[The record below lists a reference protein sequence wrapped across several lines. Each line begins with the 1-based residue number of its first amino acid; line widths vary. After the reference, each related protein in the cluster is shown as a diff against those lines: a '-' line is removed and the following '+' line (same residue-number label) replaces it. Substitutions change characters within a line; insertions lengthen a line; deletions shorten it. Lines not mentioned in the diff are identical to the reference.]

1 MIIWIY
7 PDGYLIIQTNKKTL
21 FLRLAI
27 GFGCVREIYS
37 FSVIPGND
45 LTHRAN
51 HHMTLRYFLIA
62 LFICIFSSAAFSQT
76 LSKNSRNSALI
87 SQIVTAYIKAKQMGL
102 TDSEIRYQMIKRG
115 YTVQMFEQAKRM
127 AMGGMSSS
135 MTGSAFVD
143 AEVGGDSIVSK
154 PSARDTSWV
163 FKTPMPK
170 KTSKYFGYHFF
181 TQAFANFS
189 PNNNLATPK
198 KYVLGPG
205 DNVRI
210 LVSGQNY
217 REINEYIDPDGKLN
231 LPYVGLISL
240 TGLTIES
247 AEEVLKN
254 KLAPLYPAI
263 KNGNAKVDVGLGE
276 LRTIQIIVSGE
287 AENPGS
293 YIVSSLTNFFNLIN
307 LAGGPTEKG
316 SLRNIQ
322 LIRNN
327 KIIEVIDFYEF
338 LTTGSISKDIRL
350 EDQDNI
356 FFPVY
361 QNRVQLTGEVKTPS
375 IFELKPN
382 EKLSDLLRFAGG
394 FSENAYRYT
403 ATVFRNEANSR
414 AVSNIKDEDF
424 SRYILENGDQ
434 VEVGA
439 INKIFTNKVV
449 LAGEVRRPGAYGIKE
464 NDGLVEL
471 LGMAGGLNEKAFR
484 NRGMLH
490 RRVPGEQS
498 QAIQFD
504 VDGILS
510 GRQGN
515 IPLIKNDSIVIF
527 ASDNFKTTSFVT
539 INGSIKNPGR
549 FTYQKGM
556 TAEDLIAMSGG
567 FTIDAAIHKIELSR
581 LEKNNSDKLSNEV
594 LMVKKIAV
602 DSSLRIT
609 PNSFSLE
616 PFDEIFVPRLLNY
629 QLLGN
634 VKIRGEILYE
644 GDYGLE
650 KRDQTVMELI
660 NRAGGISPYASL
672 SDVQI
677 YRNGFRIGSNKFRN
691 RKKDDINLKL
701 LPGDSIYIPRK
712 NQFVSVKGQVY
723 NEQMVDYETSR
734 LSHYISSVGGI
745 TSNGNPKKIYVQY
758 PNGMYKKTE
767 RILFFR
773 SYPRVLPG
781 SKIFVPE
788 KGDSDRNRIQLSE
801 LTGIA
806 SLLTS
811 FVAIF
816 SILRN

>member
-1 MIIWIY
+1 MR
-7 PDGYLIIQTNKKTL
+7 
-21 FLRLAI
+21 F
-27 GFGCVREIYS
+27 
-37 FSVIPGND
+37 
-45 LTHRAN
+45 
-51 HHMTLRYFLIA
+51 FLIVVLISLLA
-62 LFICIFSSAAFSQT
+62 GTGYGQT
-76 LSKNSRNSALI
+76 LSNNSRNSALI
-87 SQIVTAYIKAKQMGL
+87 SQVVAAYMKAKQMGL
-102 TDSEIRYQMIKRG
+102 TDAEIRYQMVKRG
-115 YTVQMFEQAKRM
+115 YTVQMFDQAKKM
-127 AMGGMSSS
+127 ALSGMSPMISS
-135 MTGSAFVD
+135 QLMDGGTD
-143 AEVGGDSIVSK
+143 ADTVFAR
-154 PSARDTSWV
+154 PTTRDTSWV
-163 FKTPMPK
+163 FRTPMPK
-170 KTSKYFGYHFF
+170 KPSKYFGYHFF

-198 KYVLGPG
+198 QYVLGPG
-205 DNVRI
+205 DNLRI
-210 LVSGQNY
+210 LISGQNY
-217 REINEYIDPDGKLN
+217 KEINDYIDAEGKLN
-231 LPYVGLISL
+231 IPYIGLVSL
-240 TGLTIES
+240 SGLTIS
-247 AEEVLKN
+247 TAEELLRN

-263 KNGNAKVDVGLGE
+263 RNGNAKVDVSLGE

-293 YIVSSLTNFFNLIN
+293 YIVSSMTNFFNLIN

-322 LIRNN
+322 LVRNN
-327 KIIEVIDFYEF
+327 KVIEVIDFYEF
-338 LTTGSISKDIRL
+338 LTNGSVSKDIRL

-361 QNRVQLTGEVKTPS
+361 QNRVQLKGEVKTPS
-375 IFELKPN
+375 IFELKQN

-394 FSENAYRYT
+394 FSENAYQFS
-403 ATVFRNEANSR
+403 ATVYRNQANSR
-414 AVSNIKDEDF
+414 AVSNVRDQDF
-424 SRYILENGDQ
+424 GRYILENGDE

-439 INKIFTNKVV
+439 INKVFTNKVV
-449 LAGEVRRPGAYGIKE
+449 LAGEVKRPGAYGIKE
-464 NDGLVEL
+464 NEGLKEL
-471 LGMAGGLNEKAFR
+471 LEMAGGLSEQAFI

-490 RRVPGEQS
+490 RRIPGQ
-498 QAIQFD
+498 QTQTIQFD
-504 VDGILS
+504 VEGILN

-515 IPLIKNDSIVIF
+515 IGLIKNDSIVIF
-527 ASDNFKTTSFVT
+527 ASDNFKTSSFVT

-549 FTYQKGM
+549 FVFQKGM
-556 TAEDLIAMSGG
+556 TAEDLIAMAGG

-594 LMVKKIAV
+594 LMVKKISV

-609 PNSFSLE
+609 SNSYPLE

-644 GDYGLE
+644 GVYGLE
-650 KRDQTVMELI
+650 KRNQTVMELI

-677 YRNGFRIGSNKFRN
+677 YRNGFRIGSNKFKN
-691 RKKDDINLKL
+691 RRTEDINLKL

-712 NQFVSVKGQVY
+712 NQFVTVNGQVF
-723 NEQMVDYETSR
+723 NEQMVDYEGSR
-734 LSHYISSVGGI
+734 LMHYISSVGGI

-767 RILFFR
+767 RYLFFK

-781 SKIFVPE
+781 SKIIVPE
-788 KGDSDRNRIQLSE
+788 KTESERNRLQIAE

-811 FVAIF
+811 LVAIF
-816 SILRN
+816 SILKN